1 MSTSLVKNSGRILC
15 RVLFKQFS
23 KENKR
28 SFTVSHC
35 RKMRLVQ
42 YRLKQGGCQQLGAQL
57 SIGGDI
63 IDVSAVDSTIPN
75 SMVQFLDGG
84 TSTYDKAKR

>member
-1 MSTSLVKNSGRILC
+1 MSTSVLKNSGSVLC
-15 RVLFKQFS
+15 RVVRQLCKGD
-23 KENKR
+23 KR
-28 SFTVSHC
+28 SFSVSHC

-63 IDVSAVDSTIPN
+63 IDISSVDSTIPN

-84 TSTYDKAKR
+84 TGTYDKAKR

>member
-1 MSTSLVKNSGRILC
+1 MSTSFVKNSGIILC
-15 RVLFKQFS
+15 RVVAKQIRKEARNFS
-23 KENKR
+23 
-28 SFTVSHC
+28 VSTC

-42 YRLKQGGCQQLGAQL
+42 YKLKQGGCQQLGAQL

-63 IDVSAVDSTIPN
+63 IDISAVDSTIPN
-75 SMVQFLDGG
+75 SMVQFLEGG